1 MASKNRVIIDTDPG
15 TDDVLALLYALSSSP
30 KDLEVALISI
40 TFGNIDVQNCLR
52 NVVSMF
58 HVIEKEIRWRKDNG
72 RPEGFDALKK
82 SKPVVAVGA
91 DEPLGGERMKAAYYH
106 GADGLGGVHTSH
118 PHHSSPSEAWSHLF
132 DKPSPETLLSSTA
145 TESTHSTPSTKEE
158 SHLFTPS
165 SSPSHLEMLEI
176 LSREP
181 PNTVTIIAIG
191 PLTTIATAAA
201 HSPATFLRAKQV
213 LVMGGAIG
221 VPGNMTPVGEF
232 NTIADPVAAARVYAL
247 TSPDVASTMP
257 PPGSAAGL
265 PDEYPSKQLGAER
278 LKVVKF
284 PLDITT
290 QHQLRR
296 DESLAKITPLAEQGS
311 PFAEWVLAFLTATFK
326 KVETLH
332 HGHEVDGGST
342 HISLHDPLCV
352 WYALSGEVQAGQWGL
367 KEGEDIRVETI
378 GQWTRGMCV
387 VDRRDRKRAKEG
399 EEAVSGDMGDWLS
412 WKKGNRIDRCVSTP
426 GERILAGLLLNSIFG

>member
-1 MASKNRVIIDTDPG
+1 MASKNKVIIDTDPG

-30 KDLEVALISI
+30 EDLEVALISI

-58 HVIEKEIRWRKDNG
+58 HVIEKEMRWRKDNG

-82 SKPVVAVGA
+82 SKPIVAVGA
-91 DEPLGGERMKAAYYH
+91 DEPLGGERMKAAYYQ
-106 GADGLGGVHTSH
+106 T
-118 PHHSSPSEAWSHLF
+118 WSHLF
-132 DKPSPETLLSSTA
+132 DKPPPETLLSSTA
-145 TESTHSTPSTKEE
+145 TKSTHSMPSTSAV

-165 SSPSHLEMLEI
+165 SSPSHLEILEI

-191 PLTTIATAAA
+191 PLTTVATAAA
-201 HSPATFLRAKQV
+201 HSPSTFLRAKQV

-232 NTIADPVAAARVYAL
+232 NTVADPVAAARVYAL

-265 PDEYPSKQLGAER
+265 PDDYPTKQLGAER

-284 PLDITT
+284 PLDITH
-290 QHQLRR
+290 QHPLRR

-311 PFAEWVLAFLTATFK
+311 PLAEWVLAFLTATFK
-326 KVETLH
+326 KVELLH
-332 HGHEVDGGST
+332 HGHEIDGGST
-342 HISLHDPLCV
+342 SIRLHDPLCI
-352 WYALSGEVQAGQWGL
+352 WYALSGEAQAGQWGL

-399 EEAVSGDMGDWLS
+399 EEAVGDMGDWLS
-412 WKKGNRIDRCVSTP
+412 SKKGNRIDRCVSTP
-426 GERILAGLLLNSIFG
+426 GERLLAGLLLDSIFGQA